1 MYHVIITGETYVFKG
16 KNLDHW
22 IMKSGEGVTIEG
34 FGHE

>member
-1 MYHVIITGETYVFKG
+1 MIIGETHVFKG

-22 IMKSGEGVTIEG
+22 IMGSGEDVTIEG

>member
-1 MYHVIITGETYVFKG
+1 MITGETNVFKG

-22 IMKSGEGVTIEG
+22 ITRSSEDVIVEG